1 MAFLPRKT
9 CPIRRFISFRYRISP
24 DFQQL
29 PEWLIYLRPQI
40 GYLIGNTTTKEASS
54 CSILPMEK
62 SKKLS
67 LIYPCHPIYQVR
79 RYPMKFAKVLTLV
92 SVLVLLFV
100 AVGPVGAQLGTTDI
114 ASFTVQNIDT
124 VTATVTIRFVSETGT
139 VTTPTTLNSSK
150 ANPFTLAPG
159 ESFEIYVPGIATSDL
174 ASGRYSVVIESTAQV
189 AAIANMVGQGSIY
202 FNGSYSGFSS
212 GATTFY
218 LPAVVFNYYGWYSL
232 ISVQNVGS
240 GPTDITLSITCSD
253 GTTGTMSATA
263 VPANASHH
271 FVLKSTV
278 PTGFTGST
286 SCNGSAVITSTSQPV
301 VAVDN
306 QSAPAAGNTQS
317 YNGFA
322 SGSTTAYVAALYNGY
337 YGWNSSLSIRKVG
350 SGSTTVTVTYGD
362 AGTSTC
368 PLTDAVPG
376 CSLYM
381 PTAHPSAGL
390 FGATITSSPS
400 MGIMA
405 VVNAANGSQAQ
416 TYNAVGSGTGAVG
429 IPSVMKAYYGWNT
442 SFTCQNVGTIATT
455 LHIVYSGYAAN
466 AYDTASLSG
475 GGTIE
480 KVTANEA
487 FLPAGHAGGV
497 TVTAN
502 TAGASIACI
511 VNFNNA
517 TQMATTVGDWS
528 MSYNAFNK

>member
-1 MAFLPRKT
+1 
-9 CPIRRFISFRYRISP
+9 
-24 DFQQL
+24 
-29 PEWLIYLRPQI
+29 
-40 GYLIGNTTTKEASS
+40 
-54 CSILPMEK
+54 
-62 SKKLS
+62 
-67 LIYPCHPIYQVR
+67 
-79 RYPMKFAKVLTLV
+79 MKFTKALTLFA
-92 SVLVLLFV
+92 VLVLVFV
-100 AVGPVGAQLGTTDI
+100 AVTPVYAQLGTTDI

-124 VTATVTIRFVSETGT
+124 TSATVTIRFVAENGT

-159 ESFEIYVPGIATSDL
+159 ESFEVYLPGIPTSEL
-174 ASGRYSVVIESTAQV
+174 PSGRYSAVIESTAQV
-189 AAIANMVGQGSIY
+189 AAIANLVGEGSIN

-240 GPTDITLSITCSD
+240 AATDVTVTITCEGGVTGTLSA
-253 GTTGTMSATA
+253 TG

-271 FVLKSTV
+271 FVLKNET

-286 SCNGSAVITSTSQPV
+286 ICNGSAQITSTQPV
-301 VAVDN
+301 VVVDN
-306 QSAPAAGNTQS
+306 QSSPSGGNTQS
-317 YNGFA
+317 YSGFA
-322 SGSTTAYVAALYNGY
+322 SGSPTLYAAALYNNY
-337 YGWNSSLSIRKVG
+337 YGWNSSLNIRKVG
-350 SGSTTVTVTYGD
+350 SGNTTVTVTYSDSG
-362 AGTSTC
+362 GSTC
-368 PLTDAVPG
+368 NLTDAAPG
-376 CSLYM
+376 CLVYM
-381 PTAHPSAGL
+381 PTAHPGSGTVSGL

-400 MGIMA
+400 MDLMA

-416 TYNAVGSGTGAVG
+416 TYNAVGNSTGSVG
-429 IPSVMKAYYGWNT
+429 APSVMKSYYGWDT
-442 SFTCQNVGTIATT
+442 SFTCQNVGSTATT
-455 LHIVYSGYAAN
+455 LHIAYDGFSAN
-466 AYDTASLSG
+466 AYDTASLAI

-487 FLPAGHAGGV
+487 FLPAGHHGGV

-517 TQMATTVGDWS
+517 TQMASTAGDWS